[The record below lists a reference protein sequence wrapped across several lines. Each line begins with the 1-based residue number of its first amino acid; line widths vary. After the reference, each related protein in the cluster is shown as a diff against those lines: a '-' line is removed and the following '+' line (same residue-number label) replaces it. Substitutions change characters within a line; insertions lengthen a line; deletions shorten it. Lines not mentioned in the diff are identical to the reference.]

1 VIRRVFLL
9 GLLGA
14 LAGTTSVAIAFFNDP
29 VLVLDMH
36 QDLPS
41 AARGFYPP
49 EHTKDF
55 SFAWTSSQANVSVP
69 GLDRTSEWT
78 CALRFRGG
86 REATR
91 PQPLVQVAA
100 DGVVLAMR
108 TATNEYQDFAVTL
121 PRRVKDGLLL
131 TIASTPT
138 FVPGPADPREL
149 GVQVQRLTCRP
160 RDRYALPPRR
170 LIAAAAAAAAL
181 FGAAL
186 GGLGLASWTAA
197 AGTLLISAAQTIP
210 LLGGFAAY
218 SPYLATVP
226 WVAFWIA
233 LASVVGAALVTRWRR
248 QPLHETARLAIA
260 FSAGTLLLE
269 LLALLHP
276 SKAVVDAVFHAHRLQ
291 WVLDGRYYFTQP
303 MPDGV
308 RFPYAIALYVVA
320 APWSFFTDNYVALLK
335 IVVSVSRALAGL
347 LLYPMTARAW
357 NDRNIAVVAVVL
369 FHLVPL
375 PFLVIGYANLTYAFG
390 QSMASA
396 TLAALATYSF
406 GPRAGLQT
414 AGLFVVTSVA
424 FLSHVGI
431 FPLLFAI
438 VFAVAAFYRLF
449 GGPDFRSAA
458 NRIALAGALAA
469 VFSVIVYYGHFPES
483 YSTLRRVRAQSDTAA
498 ASATAAPP
506 AQDAASGSTA
516 APQKPAAPA
525 KSRSVRVLRAAA
537 LEIDS
542 FGWPITLLAAVGAIT
557 LWTTRARDRLT
568 LLAAASALV
577 YLGFVGFS
585 ATAPIEPRFVRY
597 SEEFI
602 SRVNFAV
609 MPVAVVL
616 AARGVVWTWRLN
628 LGMRAVAAGVL
639 TAALIGAY
647 RVWLVWML

>member
-1 VIRRVFLL
+1 VIQRAFVL

-14 LAGTTSVAIAFFNDP
+14 VAGGAGVVIAFFNDP

-36 QDLPS
+36 QDLPR

-55 SFAWTSSQANVSVP
+55 SFAWTAAQADLPVP
-69 GLDRTSEWT
+69 GLDRTAEWI
-78 CALRFRGG
+78 CSVRFRGS
-86 REATR
+86 RAATR

-100 DGVVLAMR
+100 DGVVLARR
-108 TATNEYQDFAVTL
+108 TASNEYDDLAVTV
-121 PRRVKDGLLL
+121 PTRAKDGLLL
-131 TIASTPT
+131 TLTSTPT

-149 GVQVQRLTCRP
+149 GVQVQSLTCRP
-160 RDRYALPPRR
+160 RGRFTMPPRR
-170 LIAAAAAAAAL
+170 LIAAAALSAAS

-186 GGLGLASWTAA
+186 GGLGLASWTAT
-197 AGTLLISAAQTIP
+197 AGTLVVAAAQTVP
-210 LLGGFAAY
+210 LLSGFAAY

-233 LASVVGAALVTRWRR
+233 LTSVVGAALVTRWRR

-335 IVVSVSRALAGL
+335 IVVSASRALAGL

-357 NDRNIAVVAVVL
+357 NDRTIAVLGVVL
-369 FHLVPL
+369 FHFVPL

-396 TLAALATYSF
+396 TLVALTTYSF

-414 AGLFVVTSVA
+414 AGLFVVASVA

-431 FPLLFAI
+431 FPLLLTI
-438 VFAVAAFYRLF
+438 GFAVAAFYRLF
-449 GGPDFRSAA
+449 GDPALRSAA

-506 AQDAASGSTA
+506 NDVASGSTTA
-516 APQKPAAPA
+516 QKPAAPA
-525 KSRSVRVLRAAA
+525 KSRSARTLRAAA
-537 LEIDS
+537 LAIDS
-542 FGWPITLLAAVGAIT
+542 FGWPITLLAAVGAVT

-568 LLAAASALV
+568 LLAAACGLV

-585 ATAPIEPRFVRY
+585 ATAPIEPRFLRY

-616 AARGVVWTWRLN
+616 AARGAVWTWRLN

-639 TAALIGAY
+639 AAALIGAY
-647 RVWLVWML
+647 RVWLVWMR